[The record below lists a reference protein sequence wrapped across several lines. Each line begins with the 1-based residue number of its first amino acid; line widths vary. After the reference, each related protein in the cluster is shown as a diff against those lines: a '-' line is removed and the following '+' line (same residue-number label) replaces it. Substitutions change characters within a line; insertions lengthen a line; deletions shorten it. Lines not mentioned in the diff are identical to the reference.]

1 MRKVTLLFPDV
12 SSITEFV
19 LSYKVSKAI
28 VNTSEKTLTATMPE
42 QHLNVAVK
50 QYRAKIKGSSPV
62 NLKRAEAVLIF
73 SVRGWQRPYL
83 KIQL

>member
-28 VNTSEKTLTATMPE
+28 VKTSEKMLTATMPE
-42 QHLNVAVK
+42 KHLCVAVK
-50 QYRAKIKGSSPV
+50 QFRAKIKGSSPV
-62 NLKRAEAVLIF
+62 K
-73 SVRGWQRPYL
+73 SQ
-83 KIQL
+83 KS

>member
-12 SSITEFV
+12 LSITEFV

-62 NLKRAEAVLIF
+62 K
-73 SVRGWQRPYL
+73 SQ
-83 KIQL
+83 KS